1 MNILF
6 GAFIG
11 LIALTLLVV
20 IHEFVHFIMAKKSG
34 VKVNEFGIG
43 LPPRKLA
50 WLHLPAKEVQKFYD
64 SLKEESKTKVD
75 QKRLQKLLAI
85 GKDKTKKDKFVWLFI
100 PSTEYKDDRLY
111 KQEYLIFG
119 ISLLPLGGFCTMDGE
134 SDAETKP
141 HTFGAT
147 NYLQKTA
154 ILFGGVTMNWIYGVL
169 IFTILAVTGMPQFM
183 NNQFNINEKAHFTM
197 PKIYIDKILENSP
210 ASHSTLKANTVIH
223 DAKAKNEDNWKVLTS
238 TLDVQDFNK
247 SHLGQ
252 TVIYRTFDP
261 ATKDTSEH
269 EVTLNSGDNSPALG
283 ISMRMDGQFLAR
295 YSVIDAPLIGLGTTA
310 QITGETFRGL
320 YDMIRNLF
328 SGIAKQ
334 ITGNQETRESGK
346 QELAKAGESVSGPV
360 GIIGVIFPSFVSA
373 GFTEL
378 LFLTAIISISL
389 ACMNVLPIPAL
400 DGGRWT
406 MITISKLIKKKLST
420 EAEGKI
426 IATTFLF
433 LFAMFILVTIL
444 DVYLPIL
451 AIITFY
457 AAQFIVGVPMLI
469 ILGSDTLK
477 TPLIATIFSVLVY
490 VLSFIFL
497 LFTFKHIK
505 PLKTPVTRNEFGLN
519 NLVPFS
525 DIGLALAGF
534 FGYLAFS
541 AILTALFSVFS
552 WFNLTE
558 TQPLLYSTLISPS
571 GKILAALALVVAG
584 PILEEV
590 IYRGLI
596 YGKLRKNHSLI
607 TSILTVSI
615 LFGFLHGQWNVG
627 VDVFALSVV
636 ACLMRE
642 TTGTIYAG
650 IILHMLK
657 NAIAFYLLFIA

>member
-1 MNILF
+1 M
-6 GAFIG
+6 
-11 LIALTLLVV
+11 TS
-20 IHEFVHFIMAKKSG
+20 KSSFSSKI
-34 VKVNEFGIG
+34 VK
-43 LPPRKLA
+43 
-50 WLHLPAKEVQKFYD
+50 
-64 SLKEESKTKVD
+64 SLKS
-75 QKRLQKLLAI
+75 
-85 GKDKTKKDKFVWLFI
+85 
-100 PSTEYKDDRLY
+100 S
-111 KQEYLIFG
+111 
-119 ISLLPLGGFCTMDGE
+119 
-134 SDAETKP
+134 SD
-141 HTFGAT
+141 
-147 NYLQKTA
+147 L
-154 ILFGGVTMNWIYGVL
+154 
-169 IFTILAVTGMPQFM
+169 
-183 NNQFNINEKAHFTM
+183 
-197 PKIYIDKILENSP
+197 
-210 ASHSTLKANTVIH
+210 
-223 DAKAKNEDNWKVLTS
+223 
-238 TLDVQDFNK
+238 
-247 SHLGQ
+247 
-252 TVIYRTFDP
+252 
-261 ATKDTSEH
+261 
-269 EVTLNSGDNSPALG
+269 
-283 ISMRMDGQFLAR
+283 
-295 YSVIDAPLIGLGTTA
+295 
-310 QITGETFRGL
+310 
-320 YDMIRNLF
+320 
-328 SGIAKQ
+328 
-334 ITGNQETRESGK
+334 
-346 QELAKAGESVSGPV
+346 
-360 GIIGVIFPSFVSA
+360 
-373 GFTEL
+373 
-378 LFLTAIISISL
+378 
-389 ACMNVLPIPAL
+389 
-400 DGGRWT
+400 
-406 MITISKLIKKKLST
+406 
-420 EAEGKI
+420 
-426 IATTFLF
+426 
-433 LFAMFILVTIL
+433 
-444 DVYLPIL
+444 VYLPIL

-519 NLVPFS
+519 NLVTFS

-650 IILHMLK
+650 IILHILK
-657 NAIAFYLLFIA
+657 NAIAFYMLFII

>member
-20 IHEFVHFIMAKKSG
+20 IHEFGHFIMAKKSG

-64 SLKEESKTKVD
+64 QLKPESKARVN
-75 QKRLQKLLAI
+75 QKRLQKLLAM
-85 GKDKTKKDKFVWLFI
+85 GKDKTKKDKYVWFFI
-100 PSTEYKDDRLY
+100 PNSEYKTDPLY
-111 KQEYLIFG
+111 KQDYLIFS
-119 ISLLPLGGFCTMDGE
+119 INLLPLGGFCTMDGE

-154 ILFGGVTMNWIYGVL
+154 ILFGGVTMNWLYGIL
-169 IFTILAVTGMPQFM
+169 IFTILAITGMPQFM

-210 ASHSTLKANTVIH
+210 ASHSTLKVNTIIH
-223 DAKAKNEDNWKVLTS
+223 DAKAKDESDWKILTS

-261 ATKDTSEH
+261 ATKTTSEH

-283 ISMRMDGQFLAR
+283 VSMRMDGQFLAR
-295 YSVIDAPLIGLGTTA
+295 YSVIDAPLIGLGTTT

-328 SGIAKQ
+328 SGVAKQ
-334 ITGNQETRESGK
+334 ITGNQEAKESGK

-373 GFTEL
+373 GLTEL

-444 DVYLPIL
+444 D
-451 AIITFY
+451 
-457 AAQFIVGVPMLI
+457 LI
-469 ILGSDTLK
+469 R
-477 TPLIATIFSVLVY
+477 IF
-490 VLSFIFL
+490 
-497 LFTFKHIK
+497 H
-505 PLKTPVTRNEFGLN
+505 
-519 NLVPFS
+519 
-525 DIGLALAGF
+525 
-534 FGYLAFS
+534 
-541 AILTALFSVFS
+541 
-552 WFNLTE
+552 
-558 TQPLLYSTLISPS
+558 
-571 GKILAALALVVAG
+571 
-584 PILEEV
+584 
-590 IYRGLI
+590 
-596 YGKLRKNHSLI
+596 
-607 TSILTVSI
+607 
-615 LFGFLHGQWNVG
+615 
-627 VDVFALSVV
+627 
-636 ACLMRE
+636 
-642 TTGTIYAG
+642 
-650 IILHMLK
+650 
-657 NAIAFYLLFIA
+657 

>member
-1 MNILF
+1 MTSKSSFSSKIVK
-6 GAFIG
+6 
-11 LIALTLLVV
+11 LL
-20 IHEFVHFIMAKKSG
+20 KSG
-34 VKVNEFGIG
+34 
-43 LPPRKLA
+43 
-50 WLHLPAKEVQKFYD
+50 
-64 SLKEESKTKVD
+64 
-75 QKRLQKLLAI
+75 
-85 GKDKTKKDKFVWLFI
+85 
-100 PSTEYKDDRLY
+100 
-111 KQEYLIFG
+111 
-119 ISLLPLGGFCTMDGE
+119 
-134 SDAETKP
+134 SD
-141 HTFGAT
+141 
-147 NYLQKTA
+147 L
-154 ILFGGVTMNWIYGVL
+154 
-169 IFTILAVTGMPQFM
+169 
-183 NNQFNINEKAHFTM
+183 
-197 PKIYIDKILENSP
+197 
-210 ASHSTLKANTVIH
+210 
-223 DAKAKNEDNWKVLTS
+223 
-238 TLDVQDFNK
+238 
-247 SHLGQ
+247 
-252 TVIYRTFDP
+252 
-261 ATKDTSEH
+261 
-269 EVTLNSGDNSPALG
+269 
-283 ISMRMDGQFLAR
+283 
-295 YSVIDAPLIGLGTTA
+295 
-310 QITGETFRGL
+310 
-320 YDMIRNLF
+320 
-328 SGIAKQ
+328 
-334 ITGNQETRESGK
+334 
-346 QELAKAGESVSGPV
+346 
-360 GIIGVIFPSFVSA
+360 
-373 GFTEL
+373 
-378 LFLTAIISISL
+378 
-389 ACMNVLPIPAL
+389 
-400 DGGRWT
+400 
-406 MITISKLIKKKLST
+406 
-420 EAEGKI
+420 
-426 IATTFLF
+426 
-433 LFAMFILVTIL
+433 
-444 DVYLPIL
+444 VYLPIL

-519 NLVPFS
+519 ILVTFS

-650 IILHMLK
+650 IILHILK
-657 NAIAFYLLFIA
+657 NAIAFYMLFII